1 MDRSDQRDSTQR
13 HKLQLIIGGLKSMN
27 HRSVGK
33 VNRPVVD
40 ERSPLS
46 PVETLSDS
54 PSILALTPPK
64 LGQGLLIS

>member
-1 MDRSDQRDSTQR
+1 MDRSDQRDSTQQ

-27 HRSVGK
+27 HRGVGK
-33 VNRPVVD
+33 LNRPVVD

-46 PVETLSDS
+46 PAETLSDS